1 METYTL
7 ITGASQG
14 FGRSLTLECAKKSM
28 NLVLVALPNSGLE
41 ELSDFLISHYNIQVM
56 FFEMDLSTEAN
67 CIKLYNEIKSKG
79 ASIKYLINNA
89 GMLSNGLFEDMNKDY
104 FLSQINVNVVTPTL
118 LTKLFMNDFK
128 ENSPSGI
135 LNVSSMAS
143 FFHLPKKQ
151 VYGGTKA
158 YLLSFSKSLRK
169 ELKQHGISVSIVC
182 PGGMNTTT
190 KLCLQNRRLKGI
202 SKQSILDPEQAAK
215 ITLNNFNKGKEV
227 IIPGKINKIFMFLD
241 SILPA
246 GIKNKLTANAI

>member
-1 METYTL
+1 M
-7 ITGASQG
+7 
-14 FGRSLTLECAKKSM
+14 
-28 NLVLVALPNSGLE
+28 V
-41 ELSDFLISHYNIQVM
+41 
-56 FFEMDLSTEAN
+56 
-67 CIKLYNEIKSKG
+67 KSKG

-104 FLSQINVNVVTPTL
+104 FLSQIKVNVVTPTL

-143 FFHLPKKQ
+143 FFYLPKKQ

-169 ELKQHGISVSIVC
+169 ELKQYGISVSIVC

-190 KLCLQNRRLKGI
+190 SLCLQNRKLSGI
-202 SKQSILDPEQAAK
+202 SRGSILNPEEAAK
-215 ITLNNFNKGKEV
+215 ITINQFEKGKEV
-227 IIPGKINKIFMFLD
+227 IVIFFL
-241 SILPA
+241 SVLYP
-246 GIKNKLTANAI
+246 KN

>member
-1 METYTL
+1 MKTYTL

-14 FGRSLTLECAKKSM
+14 FGRALTLEYAKQSM

-41 ELSDFLISHYNIQVM
+41 ELSSFLIAHFNIDVI
-56 FFEMDLSTEAN
+56 FFEMDLSKEAN
-67 CIKLYNEIKSKG
+67 CIHLYEEVKAKG
-79 ASIKYLINNA
+79 KSIKYLINNA
-89 GMLSNGLFEDMNKDY
+89 GMLSNGLFENMNKDY

-118 LTKLFMNDFK
+118 LTKLFMDDFK
-128 ENSPSGI
+128 MNSPSGI

-169 ELKQHGISVSIVC
+169 ELKHYGISVSIVC

-190 KLCLQNRRLKGI
+190 KLCLQNRRLNGI
-202 SKQSILDPEQAAK
+202 SRQSILDPEQAAK
-215 ITLNNFNKGKEV
+215 ITLNDFNKGKEV
-227 IIPGKINKIFMFLD
+227 IIPGKINKAFMFLD
-241 SILPA
+241 SILPS
-246 GIKNKLTANAI
+246 GIKNRLTSNTI